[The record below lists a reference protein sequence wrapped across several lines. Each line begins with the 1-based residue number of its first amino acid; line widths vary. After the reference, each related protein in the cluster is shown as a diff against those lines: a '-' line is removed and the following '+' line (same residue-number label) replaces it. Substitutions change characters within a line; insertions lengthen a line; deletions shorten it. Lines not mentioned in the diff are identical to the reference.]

1 MWRFFKFGDLSIR
14 TKIVGASLL
23 LVLVPLGVVSFLS
36 MERFDSALRKAAEQD
51 LEHLVKNIYSMCSLQ
66 REMVD
71 KELDHRLRVAKILLL
86 GKASSV
92 EMGKGD
98 TFSVPAEV
106 REGVTW
112 PEIPRWTG
120 QGKPIHVDEDLVEW
134 ISEVVGGWWALFHL
148 MEDQSLLSVATN
160 FRSWGQERDKGAT
173 LSPDTEVAISIAA
186 GRTFRGRTKFSEE
199 WFIGAYEPVK
209 DPEGKVVGA
218 VGALVKEPI
227 DSIRRQVKSIRV
239 GQTGYAY
246 IMDGQGE
253 LRVHPAKEGEKILDA
268 QDSNGFHYIKA
279 MIQTARTMPPG
290 HVATIRYPWMNPELG
305 ERVPRQKVTKY
316 AYFAPW
322 DWIIAAG
329 TYEEEIYAA
338 LYETEKFILAV
349 IVLSLPLVLVLTLA
363 LSQVLS
369 RRIEEL
375 TQVTA
380 RMLDGDL
387 SQRVEVKTRDEVGL
401 LALSF
406 NRMADQIQQYTSR
419 LQNMVEERTRELA
432 ESRES
437 YRQLSAFLNSIL
449 ESATQYAIIALD
461 LGGGIMEFNKGAEEL
476 FGWKKEEVVG
486 RKNISI
492 TIPEEESRKGIQK
505 RIAAR
510 IKEEGIC
517 EIEMD
522 RVKKDG
528 CSFPAHSVITAM
540 KNANGLVTGFV
551 EIVRDLTKTRLL
563 ERELR
568 ETKEFLENVMA
579 SSVDGIVTTD
589 LKGYITFLNKGMEEM
604 LGYSREELVGIH
616 ISSLYVRGIQEA
628 REIMSLLY
636 QRQRVQSYEMGIR
649 AKDGRVLTI
658 LTSASLLKD
667 GEGRPIGTVGIFKDV
682 TEKKALEAK
691 LKETQAH
698 LVETSKM
705 RALGELVA
713 GVAHELN
720 NPLMASQAMVHV
732 LQNDLKGDESSS
744 RRLELIKRCNER
756 IARIVD
762 HLREFSRQ
770 SKPELKPMDL
780 REPIENALLI
790 TGQQLLDH
798 QIHLSKELLDG
809 LPKVMGD
816 SNQLEQVFLNLISNA
831 RDALDEIENHK
842 ELTIKTYSEERDG
855 KIWVVASVKDTG
867 PGIPPEIMEKVIE
880 PFFTTKP
887 VGRGTGLGLS
897 LCFKIVEDHGGLL
910 ELISQLGHGT
920 EARVL
925 LPAVE
930 KEECDEQKGADSR
943 R

>member
-1 MWRFFKFGDLSIR
+1 MKGILNFQDFSLR
-14 TKIVGASLL
+14 TKLVGLSLL
-23 LVLVPLGVVSFLS
+23 LVLMPLGAVSLLS
-36 MERFDSALRKAAEQD
+36 IKRFDSALRNAAEQD
-51 LEHLVKNIYSMCSLQ
+51 LEHLVTSIYSMCNLQ
-66 REMVD
+66 QEMVQE
-71 KELDHRLRVAKILLL
+71 ELDRKLRLVRTLLL
-86 GKASSV
+86 GEESSV
-92 EMGKGD
+92 QLD
-98 TFSVPAEV
+98 SDNPLLVPLRGARDALFV
-106 REGVTW
+106 K
-112 PEIPRWTG
+112 IPRWTVRN
-120 QGKPIHVDEDLVEW
+120 KALDLDGDIMDRMGEM
-134 ISEVVGGWWALFHL
+134 IGGWCTIFHL
-148 MEDQSLLSVATN
+148 MEDGSLLRVATN
-160 FRSWGQERDKGAT
+160 LRDRDQSRAVGT
-173 LSPDTEVAISIAA
+173 IVDSDSEVAVSITSGQA
-186 GRTFRGRTKFSEE
+186 FRGRTKVLEE
-199 WFIGAYEPVK
+199 WFIALYEPVR
-209 DPEGKVVGA
+209 DSRGRVIGA
-218 VGALVKEPI
+218 INVAIKEPR

-239 GQTGYAY
+239 GNTGYAY
-246 IMDGQGE
+246 IMDSQGV
-253 LRVHPAKEGEKILDA
+253 LKVHPAKEGESILDA
-268 QDSNGFHYIKA
+268 QDSEGFHYIRA
-279 MIQTARTMPPG
+279 MIQVAKTMAPG
-290 HVATIRYPWMNPELG
+290 QVATIRYPWMNPELG
-305 ERVPRQKVTKY
+305 ERIPRQKITKY
-316 AYFAPW
+316 AYFSPW

-338 LYETEKFILAV
+338 LYQTERFIIGV
-349 IVLSLPLVLVLTLA
+349 ILLSLPLVFALTLG
-363 LSQVLS
+363 LSQVLT

-387 SQRVEVKTRDEVGL
+387 SQRVEVRTRDEVGL

-406 NRMADQIQQYTSR
+406 NRMASQIQQYTTK
-419 LQNMVEERTRELA
+419 LQHMVEERTRELA
-432 ESRES
+432 ESRER

-449 ESATQYAIIALD
+449 ESATHYAIVALD
-461 LGGGIMEFNKGAEEL
+461 FGGEIMEFNKGAEEL

-486 RKNISI
+486 KKNISI
-492 TIPEEESRKGIQK
+492 TIPEDERRKGIQK
-505 RIAAR
+505 NIAAR
-510 IKEEGIC
+510 IREEGVC
-517 EIEMD
+517 EIEME
-522 RVKKDG
+522 RVRKDG
-528 CSFPAHSVITAM
+528 TSFPAHSVVTAM
-540 KNANGLVTGFV
+540 KDLNGRVTGFV

-589 LKGYITFLNKGMEEM
+589 LKGHITFLNRGMEEM
-604 LGYSREELVGIH
+604 LGYSKEELLGTH

-628 REIMSLLY
+628 REIMNLLY
-636 QRQRVQSYEMGIR
+636 QRERVQSYEMGIR
-649 AKDGRVLTI
+649 ARDGRVLTI

-667 GEGRPIGTVGIFKDV
+667 GEGKPIGTVGIFKDV

-732 LQNDLKGDESSS
+732 LQNELKEDESFG
-744 RRLELIKRCNER
+744 RRLELIRKCNDR

-798 QIHLSKELLDG
+798 QIQLSKELSED
-809 LPKVMGD
+809 LPRVMGD

-831 RDALDEIENHK
+831 RDALDESDGPK
-842 ELTIKTYSEERDG
+842 ELVIKTFCEERDG
-855 KIWVVASVKDTG
+855 RKWVVASVKDTG
-867 PGIPPEIMEKVIE
+867 PGIPPEIMDKVME

-897 LCFKIVEDHGGLL
+897 LCFKIVEDHGGIL
-910 ELISQLGHGT
+910 ELRSQLGKGT

-925 LPAVE
+925 LPA
-930 KEECDEQKGADSR
+930 KEEECHDQESPDSR
-943 R
+943 